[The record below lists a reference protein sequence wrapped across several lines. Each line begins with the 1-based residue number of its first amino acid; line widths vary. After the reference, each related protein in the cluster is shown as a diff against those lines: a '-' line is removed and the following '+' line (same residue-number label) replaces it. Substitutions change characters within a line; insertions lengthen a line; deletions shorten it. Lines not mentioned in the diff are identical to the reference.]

1 MKNVARFIMR
11 RVLPFTE
18 RKRGL
23 ALQSTLKRIAFETER
38 SVERGFD
45 ASTTILNI
53 ALFFLIAERDIHAV
67 KIDALTHPDPW
78 RRSLCARVILL
89 TIHEWDMDKVAGQKL
104 KQALNI
110 VGAPEDMKKAAIAAL
125 RDVRNVQRK
134 AQKEF
139 AFLRN
144 ATIAHRDPDALV
156 QYNAIVGLDEPKIM
170 ALAAD
175 FYAGANAFTNLM
187 PRLILQTSTWPSLLA
202 QFELREAARE
212 PKDAA

>member
-1 MKNVARFIMR
+1 
-11 RVLPFTE
+11 
-18 RKRGL
+18 
-23 ALQSTLKRIAFETER
+23 
-38 SVERGFD
+38 
-45 ASTTILNI
+45 
-53 ALFFLIAERDIHAV
+53 
-67 KIDALTHPDPW
+67 
-78 RRSLCARVILL
+78 
-89 TIHEWDMDKVAGQKL
+89 MDKVAGQKL